1 MENVMEMEDHE
12 VHRAPRICLQNGTH
26 GASPGEHP
34 DLGEGDNLPRAVVF
48 TEQYQKAW
56 CLQLRKALLSSQMQ
70 LLKYLKLL
78 TVEQLMNMM
87 MMLGWRTTLQLQR
100 KGTAEY
106 RRYVQSL
113 GVRYPTLMSGL
124 MVAER
129 EEILVQMAMVL
140 HRARC
145 QEAGTMMA
153 DG

>member
-1 MENVMEMEDHE
+1 M
-12 VHRAPRICLQNGTH
+12 
-26 GASPGEHP
+26 
-34 DLGEGDNLPRAVVF
+34 VF

-70 LLKYLKLL
+70 VLKLL
-78 TVEQLMNMM
+78 TVEQFMKMM
-87 MMLGWRTTLQLQR
+87 MMLGWRTTLQFQR
-100 KGTAEY
+100 KGIADTFKAV
-106 RRYVQSL
+106 R
-113 GVRYPTLMSGL
+113 VRYPTLMSGL

>member
-1 MENVMEMEDHE
+1 MEMEDRE

-70 LLKYLKLL
+70 LLKLL
-78 TVEQLMNMM
+78 TVEQFMKMM

-100 KGTAEY
+100 KGIAEY
-106 RRYVQSL
+106 RRYVQSSQCE
-113 GVRYPTLMSGL
+113 VSDPD
-124 MVAER
+124 EW
-129 EEILVQMAMVL
+129 
-140 HRARC
+140 
-145 QEAGTMMA
+145 A
-153 DG
+153 DGGREGRDPGADGDGATSSTLPRSWDYDG